1 MEVCSNF
8 TPNPWKEI
16 KCRICF
22 HLKDEHSN
30 SPVSE
35 KKEDIKTVSLSNVE
49 HSTSVLAPPI
59 QAKPTLPPPIEAKP
73 TLPPPIK
80 AKPTVVS
87 RPSRATTIVSNDSN
101 ETTAI
106 IHSPEL
112 SRISRDEDTTAVPGN
127 ESSISDHDKNVN
139 PTSNDSQSASRTD
152 HKISVTNNLE
162 ADQEQDQAINSANI
176 VQTVIT
182 MEPELVAKDE
192 MSCS

>member
-49 HSTSVLAPPI
+49 HLTSV
-59 QAKPTLPPPIEAKP
+59 LPPPIQ
-73 TLPPPIK
+73 

-87 RPSRATTIVSNDSN
+87 RPSTVTVIVSDNSN
-101 ETTAI
+101 KTTAI
-106 IHSPEL
+106 IRSPEL